1 MKNVVLSNRILD
13 TDEDTKS
20 LELKH
25 KNLDRYNELKEKLK
39 QNARKEIYY
48 KVESIRILKEI
59 KDNGYYKLD
68 GHKNFDSFIKSYRM
82 AKTQVYA
89 YLRLANAIEEGM
101 LAEQYIIEN
110 GINESLAIIK
120 KNKESIAIKKS
131 RQKAINP
138 LRFQLKSQD
147 SYDFYKQNS
156 KFTSFVLDTLFLKD
170 KNYLK
175 KLFKE
180 YCGLNLK
187 ND

>member
-59 KDNGYYKLD
+59 KDNEYYKLD

-120 KNKESIAIKKS
+120 NKESITIKKS
-131 RQKAINP
+131 RQNAIKP

-147 SYDFYKQNS
+147 SYDFYKDHS
-156 KFTSFVLDTLFLKD
+156 KFTAFVLDTLFSND